1 MVANFMISDA
11 TRNNI
16 QLMVYVSISIII
28 IYLYIYILFK
38 GSLGEKLPSYGD
50 LKMQRVQ

>member
-28 IYLYIYILFK
+28 IYIYILFK

-50 LKMQRVQ
+50 FKMQRVQ